1 MADATVKCD
10 SSGNLDDG
18 YTGSYG
24 AGSNIPAVRDA
35 STGNISNN
43 TATASSII
51 GHGTAWGGNV
61 YIYRPFVNF
70 DLSGNDSSGSSLS
83 GNTVESAQIKFTTDA
98 NLTGFSNVTSQGET
112 IYLCK
117 TDGFGS
123 SMSTADYNALDGWA
137 SSGSYNGEVTVYST
151 ASEAVSSE
159 ITFNLSSEAITDIN
173 SAISAGEDWTVM
185 FLCQDDFLYTTGTG
199 GLGSPVTTGGFAQFD
214 GVRMKTTEISST
226 DCSFLH
232 LTYASASP
240 LENSIL
246 FGTNF

>member
-10 SSGNLDDG
+10 STGNLDDG
-18 YTGSYG
+18 YTGSHG
-24 AGSNIPAVRDA
+24 SSSNIPAVRDA
-35 STGNISNN
+35 STGTISNQ
-43 TATASSII
+43 TASASSII
-51 GHGTAWGGNV
+51 GHGTAFGGSI

-117 TDGFGS
+117 TNGFGS
-123 SMSTADYNALDGWA
+123 SMTTADYNALDGWV
-137 SSGSYNGEVTVYST
+137 SSGSYDGEVTVYGT
-151 ASEAVSSE
+151 ATGAASSE
-159 ITFNLSSEAITDIN
+159 LTFNLSSEAITDIN
-173 SAISAGEDWTVM
+173 SAISAGEDWTVV
-185 FLCQDDFLYTTGTG
+185 FLCQDDFLYNTGTG

-214 GVRMKTTEISST
+214 GVRMKTTEVSST
-226 DCSFLH
+226 ECSFLH
-232 LTYASASP
+232 LTYGSGAV

>member
-10 SSGNLDDG
+10 TSGNLDDG
-18 YTGSYG
+18 FTGSYG
-24 AGSNIPAVRDA
+24 ADSNIAAVRDA
-35 STGNISNN
+35 TTGNISNQ
-43 TATASSII
+43 TSATSSII
-51 GHGTAWGGNV
+51 GHGTAFGGNV
-61 YIYRPFVNF
+61 YVYRPFANF

-83 GNTVESAQIKFTTDA
+83 GNTVESAQIKFTTEA

-123 SMSTADYNALDGWA
+123 SLSTADYNALDGWV
-137 SSGSYNGEVTVYST
+137 SSGSYNGEVTVYGT
-151 ASEAVSSE
+151 ATDAASSE

-173 SAISAGEDWTVM
+173 SAISAGEDWTIM

-199 GLGSPVTTGGFAQFD
+199 GLGSPVTTGGFARFD
-214 GVRMKTTEISST
+214 GVRMKTTEVSGT
-226 DCSFLH
+226 DCNFLH
-232 LTYASASP
+232 LTYGSASP